1 MNDER
6 YINILCAGLLFTVI
20 SAFVVL
26 KSARDALFLAD
37 FSSTLLPY
45 LMAAA
50 TLLSTLAAI
59 GYVRLL
65 RFFPL
70 VTAVQISFL
79 AFLTGTIFLWPAIS
93 AHWPSATPILYLW
106 TNLFG
111 TLTSVQAWT
120 LITERMLARQARRSF
135 QIIGSGSILGGTAG
149 GLLARWTT
157 QMGNVPALLPVAA
170 ILTLI
175 ALLLAQ
181 TLS

>member
-1 MNDER
+1 
-6 YINILCAGLLFTVI
+6 
-20 SAFVVL
+20 
-26 KSARDALFLAD
+26 
-37 FSSTLLPY
+37 
-45 LMAAA
+45 A
-50 TLLSTLAAI
+50 TL
-59 GYVRLL
+59 
-65 RFFPL
+65 
-70 VTAVQISFL
+70 
-79 AFLTGTIFLWPAIS
+79 
-93 AHWPSATPILYLW
+93 ILYLW

-181 TLS
+181 TLSKRLPAPPTTTTGTATSPRKRFVFLLLLFVALTTVVSNFADFQLKVIAQHDL